1 MKTKSIPAI
10 LMLLAGALACI
21 LGFMYQYETTKF
33 FAMVLIVLVVFYMLG
48 CILKIVIEKNFLVES
63 ANESD
68 ETEELKEAKENIN
81 SESEENADE

>member
-68 ETEELKEAKENIN
+68 ETEELEEAKENIN

>member
-48 CILKIVIEKNFLVES
+48 CILKIVIEKNIIVRLDKKTFIS
-63 ANESD
+63 AQ
-68 ETEELKEAKENIN
+68 
-81 SESEENADE
+81 